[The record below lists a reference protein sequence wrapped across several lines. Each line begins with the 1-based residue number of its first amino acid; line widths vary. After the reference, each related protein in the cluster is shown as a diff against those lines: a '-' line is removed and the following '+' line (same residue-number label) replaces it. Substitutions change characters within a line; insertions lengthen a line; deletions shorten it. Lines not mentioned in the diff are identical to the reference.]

1 MNRLHFLLLFFVG
14 SLLLACNPTVKQSI
28 DQQDTVV
35 YPDLVNLKL
44 TGQVDLPDSTQVY
57 INTDEN
63 TMQPLLSAHVVNGS
77 FTLAGEL
84 AEPNFYNL
92 VMQKQKFKVYIESDR
107 DYHFEG
113 NVSGGAVRS
122 GSFRTNSVAQNNYQ
136 TMEKVLK
143 QELATL
149 QAKSAG
155 LRSSFDNP
163 ETYQAAVEQYER
175 LSKQRGN
182 YPDQLRKRYL
192 DDPAVAASFKIY
204 LIKEAMIGKDNHD
217 IYHQILTAMP
227 DSLKR
232 LSMYRQAMAKVE
244 QVHDFFAKMP
254 DFPDIHPRNIVGDS
268 LNLADLSANGSL
280 LFVFWGSWNK
290 EAKADIQQLKNKSA
304 ALRKL
309 GVQPIFLT
317 WEKDFDAWEKA
328 SKALSLGKHNYRLN
342 TADQEFMVT
351 NYAVRK
357 LPHYLL
363 VNAKDL
369 KLINY
374 AFTYPLDGQ
383 LENKLKE
390 ELWK

>member
-1 MNRLHFLLLFFVG
+1 MNRLHFLIFLFVG
-14 SLLLACNPTVKQSI
+14 FLFLACNPTAKQNVE
-28 DQQDTVV
+28 QQDSVV
-35 YPDLVNLKL
+35 YPNLVKVTL
-44 TGQVDLPDSTQVY
+44 TGKVDLPDSTQVY

-63 TMQPLLSAHVVNGS
+63 TMQPLLSARVLNGS
-77 FTLAGEL
+77 FTLSGEL
-84 AEPNFYNL
+84 DEPDFYNV
-92 VMQKQKFKVYIESDR
+92 VMQKQKFKVYIENGK

-113 NVSGGAVRS
+113 NVSGGTIKS
-122 GSFRTNSVAQNNYQ
+122 GSFQTNSVAQNNYQ
-136 TMEKVLK
+136 TMENVLK
-143 QELATL
+143 QELAAL
-149 QAKSAG
+149 QKKSAE
-155 LRSSFDNP
+155 LRLSFDNP
-163 ETYQAAVEQYER
+163 KTYQAAVEQYER
-175 LSKQRGN
+175 LSKQRDS

-192 DDPAVAASFKIY
+192 DDPTVAAAFKIY
-204 LIKEAMIGKDNHD
+204 LIKESKIGKDNHST
-217 IYHQILTAMP
+217 YYQILTGMP
-227 DSLKR
+227 DSLKQ
-232 LSMYRQAMAKVE
+232 LSMYKQAMSKVE

-268 LNLADLSANGSL
+268 LNLADLRADGSL
-280 LFVFWGSWNK
+280 LFVIWGSWNK

-304 ALRKL
+304 ALHKL

-328 SKALSLGKHNYRLN
+328 SKDLSLGKHNYRLN
-342 TADQEFMVT
+342 AADQEFMVT

-383 LENKLKE
+383 LERKLKE
-390 ELWK
+390 ELAK